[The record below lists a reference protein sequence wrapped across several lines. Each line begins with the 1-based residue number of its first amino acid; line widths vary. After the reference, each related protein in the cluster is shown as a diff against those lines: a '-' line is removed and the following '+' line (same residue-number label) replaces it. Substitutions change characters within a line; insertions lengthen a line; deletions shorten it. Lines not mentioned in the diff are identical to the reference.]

1 MDELRT
7 VLELATEEELRD
19 LTEILFR
26 PKFNPFDYLNAPDP
40 MVIQSHDRDTWLDT
54 LEDRFRF
61 LAADGVTVL
70 SRKTEQLSYR
80 QILIQVC
87 RYLKLPYKGTMS
99 TIDLE
104 EEVFLNLLA
113 RAWKQIPPSDQQQ
126 ITIRL
131 KRSLSNTQ
139 LLPELP
145 IAVQQD
151 PMSLVLK
158 GGTALAVTSVLRPLL
173 LQQVAHQFAIH
184 FASYQMARQAVA
196 IGSATVASQFQHY
209 VVLQTARRG
218 MTLSAARYTAVRG
231 LFACLGPALWI
242 WFFADLGWRAIATNY
257 GRIVPTVYAL
267 AQIRLTRADCFVECF
282 EPA

>member
-1 MDELRT
+1 MDELRA
-7 VLELATEEELRD
+7 VLELATDEELRD

-26 PKFNPFDYLNAPDP
+26 PKFNPLDYLNTPDP

-87 RYLKLPYKGTMS
+87 RYLKLPYKASMS

-113 RAWKQIPPSDQQQ
+113 RAWKQLPASEQKQ

-131 KRSLSNTQ
+131 KRSLTNSQ

-151 PMSLVLK
+151 PISLVLK

-173 LQQVAHQFAIH
+173 LQQIAKQFALH
-184 FASYQMARQAVA
+184 FASYQVAQQAVA
-196 IGSATVASQFQHY
+196 IGSATVASQFQNY

>member
-1 MDELRT
+1 VDELRA

-26 PKFNPFDYLNAPDP
+26 PKFNPLDYLNAPDP
-40 MVIQSHDRDTWLDT
+40 MVIQSQDRDTWLDT

-87 RYLKLPYKGTMS
+87 RYLKLPYKASMS

-113 RAWKQIPPSDQQQ
+113 RAWKQLPASEQNQ

-131 KRSLSNTQ
+131 KRSLTNSQ

-173 LQQVAHQFAIH
+173 LQQIAKQFAIH
-184 FASYQMARQAVA
+184 FASYQVAKQAVA
-196 IGSATVASQFQHY
+196 IGSATLASQFQHY
-209 VVLQTARRG
+209 IVLQTARRG

-267 AQIRLTRADCFVECF
+267 AQIRLTRADCFAECF